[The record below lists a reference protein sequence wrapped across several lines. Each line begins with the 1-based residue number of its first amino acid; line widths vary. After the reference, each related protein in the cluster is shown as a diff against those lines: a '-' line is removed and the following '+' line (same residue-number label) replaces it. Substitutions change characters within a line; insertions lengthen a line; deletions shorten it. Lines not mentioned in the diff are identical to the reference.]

1 MVAPSLVLFV
11 CLLPFARVMEY
22 DLIVAV
28 SRAGQRV
35 VESLFED
42 LKLVVR
48 S

>member
-1 MVAPSLVLFV
+1 
-11 CLLPFARVMEY
+11 MEY

-35 VESLFED
+35 VEFLFDD
-42 LKLVVR
+42 LKPVVK